1 MDDILKKYKFFIGK
15 NRRLLLAGM
24 SFVLIILTIHMISVI
39 YHQYNGWVIRAS
51 YYGEAFHGKITACGE
66 VYDMHGLTAAHKT
79 LPMGTRLKVTNLK
92 NGRSVIVRIN
102 DRGPYIWGRSL
113 DLSVAAA
120 KHLEMVQDGI
130 TKVRIEIIK

>member
-39 YHQYNGWVIRAS
+39 YHQYNGWVVRAS
-51 YYGEAFHGKITACGE
+51 YYGKAFHGKITACGE

-79 LPMGTRLKVTNLK
+79 LPMGTHLKVTNLK